1 MKKALRKLLSVERR
15 DLWDGS
21 LIYEFYHLSVD
32 KLKHM
37 LRHRPKKDRKIR
49 GRLEEALEFRRCE
62 KTWNRKRSQ

>member
-21 LIYEFYHLSVD
+21 LIYDFYHLSVG

-37 LRHRPKKDRKIR
+37 LSHVSKKDRKIR
-49 GRLEEALEFRRCE
+49 GRLEEALEFRRRE